1 MLLPSG
7 LVVPMIVIYSGPL
20 PLVDSWKEAT
30 MDWRMECFLVI
41 VGMPALHSYRPHM
54 LILKQDQ
61 RNVSMR
67 LIKQPAA
74 LLSGPLVCLNGGFM
88 SFTLKLEWFQIGSAL
103 L

>member
-30 MDWRMECFLVI
+30 MGWRMECFLVI

-67 LIKQPAA
+67 LIKRVEILPVA
-74 LLSGPLVCLNGGFM
+74 LCYRNRIQVLA
-88 SFTLKLEWFQIGSAL
+88 W
-103 L
+103 